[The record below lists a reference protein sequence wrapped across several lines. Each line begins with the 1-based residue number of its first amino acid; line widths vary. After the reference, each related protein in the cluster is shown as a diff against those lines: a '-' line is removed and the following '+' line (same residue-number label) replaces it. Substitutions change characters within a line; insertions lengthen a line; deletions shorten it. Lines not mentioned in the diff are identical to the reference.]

1 MHAFQL
7 RQPKPEIMLRIDGFS
22 PSIKFAPL
30 LTFACSKAEQ
40 SPKKTTSDTK
50 IHPGNDP
57 MAKPTHKVKK
67 ANHGK
72 RPANNRGRKA
82 KKKRI
87 KTP

>member
-1 MHAFQL
+1 
-7 RQPKPEIMLRIDGFS
+7 
-22 PSIKFAPL
+22 
-30 LTFACSKAEQ
+30 
-40 SPKKTTSDTK
+40 
-50 IHPGNDP
+50 

-82 KKKRI
+82 KKSKI